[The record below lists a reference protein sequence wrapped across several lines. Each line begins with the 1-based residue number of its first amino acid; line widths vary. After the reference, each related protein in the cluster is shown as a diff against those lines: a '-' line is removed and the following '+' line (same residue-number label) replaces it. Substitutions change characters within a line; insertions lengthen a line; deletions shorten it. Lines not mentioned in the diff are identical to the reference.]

1 MRFQRLTQ
9 AVTLTIFVVLLALA
23 VHPYF
28 DGLAADFFLRLDPL
42 IALGTSLASRDLSAY
57 FIPGF
62 GVLAVTLLIGRVF
75 CGHICPM
82 GTTLDILQAP
92 LGPKSKPSVKKN
104 TYEATRRYRAWKYLG
119 LVLIIFA
126 GLGGVSLVFLGSPL
140 SLVTRFYG
148 LVLYP
153 LLLLAGDSA
162 LQWVR
167 PLISD
172 SLLPGAAYMQITQ
185 KVFAT
190 NVFVALLFVSIAVA
204 AYAQPRFWCRNLC
217 PAGALMGLFA
227 RSPLFKRRVGNSCNR
242 CGRCIRACPTAA
254 IMEDPTKTAFSE
266 CIVCLNCLEIC
277 PESAVSFSGA
287 FGSGEVQHSPD
298 LTRRGILL
306 GVGSGL
312 LTAGLLRT
320 SISQPRALG
329 TERAM
334 TPPDLIR
341 PPGALPE
348 PDFLTRCVRCGECM
362 KACATNTLQPV
373 WLKAG
378 LEGIFS
384 PVMIPRLAACAMH
397 CNVCGQVCPTGAIRD
412 LPLVEKNHA
421 KVGTAWI
428 VRQNCLVWEQDKK
441 CLVCDECCPY
451 NALSF
456 QPVPGLRNAAPFVV
470 ENRCT
475 GCGWCET
482 KCPVEGAAAIRVN
495 VIGEVR
501 LATGSYVEKARE
513 YGLIFKAK
521 DTSADRLAP
530 GTFDAPDA
538 PLEEG
543 SSSQQQGAPD
553 AGLPPGF
560 ILK

>member
-9 AVTLTIFVVLLALA
+9 AVTLTLFVGLLALA
-23 VHPYF
+23 AHPF
-28 DGLAADFFLRLDPL
+28 DEGLLAEFFLRLDPL
-42 IALGTSLASRDLSAY
+42 ITVGTSLASRELSAY

-62 GVLAVTLLIGRVF
+62 IFLALTVLMGRVF

-82 GTTLDILQAP
+82 GTTLDVLRVP
-92 LGPKSKPSVKKN
+92 LGPKKKPSVKRN
-104 TYEATRRYRAWKYLG
+104 SYEATVRFRSWKYI
-119 LVLIIFA
+119 VLAVILA
-126 GLGGVSLVFLGSPL
+126 AALGGVSLVFLGSPL

-162 LQWVR
+162 FQWIR
-167 PLISD
+167 PVVSD
-172 SLLPGAAYMQITQ
+172 SWLPGAAYIQIPQ

-190 NVFVALLFVSIAVA
+190 NAFVAALFISIAVLA
-204 AYAQPRFWCRNLC
+204 CAQPRFWCRNLC

-227 RSPLFKRRVGNSCNR
+227 RSPIFKRQVGRSCNN
-242 CGRCIRACPTAA
+242 CGRCVRECPTGA
-254 IMEDPTKTAFSE
+254 ISEEPTKTAHSE
-266 CIVCLNCLEIC
+266 CIVCLRCVEIC
-277 PESAVSFSGA
+277 PESSVSFST
-287 FGSGEVQHSPD
+287 GSYSERLPLAPD

-320 SISQPRALG
+320 SINQPRALG
-329 TERAM
+329 SERVLA
-334 TPPDLIR
+334 PPDLIR
-341 PPGALPE
+341 PPGSLPE
-348 PDFLTRCVRCGECM
+348 PDFLTRCIRCGECV
-362 KACATNTLQPV
+362 KACPTNTLQPV
-373 WLKAG
+373 WFKAG
-378 LEGIFS
+378 LEGLFS
-384 PVMIPRLAACAMH
+384 PVMIPRLAACAVH
-397 CNVCGQVCPTGAIRD
+397 CNVCGKVCPTGAIRD
-412 LPLVEKNHA
+412 LLLIEKNHA

-441 CLVCDECCPY
+441 CLICDEVCPY

-456 QPVPGLRNAAPFVV
+456 QPVPGLRNAAPFVL

-482 KCPVEGAAAIRVN
+482 KCPVEGASAIRVN
-495 VIGEVR
+495 ILGEVR
-501 LATGSYVEKARE
+501 LAKGSYVEKARE
-513 YGLIFKAK
+513 YGFIFKAK

-530 GTFDAPDA
+530 GTFDVPQEPQHQE
-538 PLEEG
+538 PLSEPHG
-543 SSSQQQGAPD
+543 ASQT
-553 AGLPPGF
+553 GLPPGL